1 MEWRRTRLLALAE
14 KHGGNAALGRLLG
27 YKDGAMVGQ
36 MLRGE
41 RPITEKTVAKAEE
54 LPGSSGWFNRPSVPV
69 KGTTVLNLSPAPG
82 PNELAVHV
90 PLLANAGSMGDGQD
104 EMHEDVLVGSIA
116 LSPDWIT
123 RRLRMNRFNDLR
135 FIHAYGDSM
144 SDTFEDGDIL
154 LVDTGAKDPSGADGV
169 YVLEAAHRV
178 FIKRVT
184 ERFGGTF
191 EVTSDNPKV
200 KAVDVLDGSNQ
211 IQVRGRVIWCWNG
224 KKI

>member
-1 MEWRRTRLLALAE
+1 MEWRRGRLGALAE

-54 LPGSSGWFNRPSVPV
+54 LPGSADWFSRPAS
-69 KGTTVLNLSPAPG
+69 TALASTVTSLTPAPKPG
-82 PNELAVHV
+82 ENAVHV

-104 EMHEDVLVGSIA
+104 EMHDDVLIGSIA

-123 RRLRMNRFNDLR
+123 RRLRITRFQDLR

-184 ERFGGTF
+184 ERFGGSF
-191 EVTSDNPKV
+191 EVTSDNQKV
-200 KAVDVLDGSNQ
+200 KAVDILDGNSQ
-211 IQVRGRVIWCWNG
+211 IQVRGRVVWCWNG